1 VGRGLVNIGIGLFAI
16 LFGIGLSIWS
26 YESAQQGSGHYL
38 ITGGIVLVGIWR
50 LLVGVFQLVRGAAS
64 KDGRRAIGG
73 LLWPSS
79 LAGLTIRVGVIFL
92 TLVAIWIFAPE
103 SWKSFSPP
111 PLRTLEGTDDIRA
124 VAFSPDGKWL
134 AAAMGY
140 GGWRIWN
147 VTTWDQASAP
157 DFEPYLDVE
166 ALAFAPDGHAIAA
179 ATSNGLRVWTSA
191 DWGTGKPILS
201 AQSKLGAY
209 GVAFSPD
216 GKSIATGS
224 VAAGLLVFDAQTAQP
239 KWPPAGKD
247 SVPGVAFSHDG
258 RMIAYGASDGSIK
271 LVDAGT
277 DTSVLI
283 LQRQNEWQ
291 PATTLTFFPDGRLAT
306 GSYQR
311 AGIEIWDSGS
321 GTLLKTLKATNSL
334 VWGEGTIWSIA
345 VSPDEKWVAAGD
357 SDGSVR
363 LWTQDNIQPAKSF
376 FGHAKDVLSVA
387 FSPDGKTI
395 ASGGADHKIQLWATP
410 Q

>member
-1 VGRGLVNIGIGLFAI
+1 MGRGLVNIGIGLFAI

-26 YESAQQGSGHYL
+26 YESAHQSGHFL
-38 ITGGIVLVGIWR
+38 VTWAIVLVGVWR
-50 LLVGVFQLVRGAAS
+50 LLVGVYQLVRRAAS
-64 KDGRRAIGG
+64 KEGRAAIGG
-73 LLWPSS
+73 MLWPSS
-79 LAGLTIRVGVIFL
+79 LVGLTIRVGLIFL

-111 PLRTLEGTDDIRA
+111 PIRTLQGTDDIRA

-134 AAAMGY
+134 ASAMGY

-147 VTTWDQASAP
+147 VATWEQAPRP

-191 DWGTGKPILS
+191 DWGTGKPALS

-209 GVAFSPD
+209 GIAFSPD
-216 GKSIATGS
+216 SKSIATGS
-224 VAAGLLVFDAQTAQP
+224 VAAGLLVFDVQTAQP

-247 SVPGVAFSHDG
+247 SVPGVVYSRDG

-271 LVDAGT
+271 LVDAATGK
-277 DTSVLI
+277 SVLI

-291 PATTLTFFPDGRLAT
+291 PATTLAFFPDGRLAD

-311 AGIEIWDSGS
+311 TGVDIWDSVL

-363 LWTQDNIQPAKSF
+363 LWTQDSVQPAKSF